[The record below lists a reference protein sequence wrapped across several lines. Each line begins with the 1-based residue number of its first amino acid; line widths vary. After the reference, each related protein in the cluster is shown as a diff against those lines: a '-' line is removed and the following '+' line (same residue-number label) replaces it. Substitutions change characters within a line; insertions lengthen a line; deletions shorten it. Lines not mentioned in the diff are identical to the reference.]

1 MRRPETPPSPAADSV
16 DSAAPAASL
25 PRRRRRR
32 RAIALAAG
40 ALIVG
45 LVATGV
51 VAVAQLQGNV
61 TTAPI
66 RASVAGQDDPV
77 EDEPA
82 TGAVNILL
90 LGSDARALASDE
102 FGDDDGTQR
111 SDAMVLA
118 HIADDNSRID
128 AVQLPRDTLMDL
140 PACDDTG
147 RGSSRGGSGMLNSAL
162 NLGPACSVAAVEKL
176 TGVRIDH
183 FVQMDFEGFIGMV
196 DALGGIDVCLPEP
209 LQDGHARLDLPA
221 GPQSVDGAQALA
233 LARTRHALAEE
244 SDIARLGHQ
253 QMVLSAI
260 VQKATKSDVLVR
272 PDRLYAFL
280 DAATSSMTVDPGLGA
295 LTDLAGLAAR
305 LARVPLSDVTFLTM
319 PWTPA
324 PQDRNRVVPAADAT
338 VVFQAIRDDVPIEL
352 AADAPPAEE
361 KAPDAAVRA
370 TPLTVSNGAG
380 VGGLAGRVADDV
392 RALGYTVQGLSN
404 AERTETTVIVAGEDA
419 EAQATAASLVADLGG
434 GIEVRTGSGSGVQLV
449 LGADFPGRAAEVHVP
464 PRPVDAVSRSAD
476 TDLCAA

>member
-1 MRRPETPPSPAADSV
+1 MRRPTTPPSVAADSP
-16 DSAAPAASL
+16 APL

-32 RAIALAAG
+32 RVVALTAG
-40 ALIVG
+40 VVVVG
-45 LVATGV
+45 LVTTGV
-51 VAVAQLQGNV
+51 VAIAQLQGNV

-66 RASVAGQDDPV
+66 RTTVSGQDEPAADK
-77 EDEPA
+77 PA
-82 TGAVNILL
+82 TGAVNVLL
-90 LGSDARALASDE
+90 LGSDARALDSDE

-118 HIADDNSRID
+118 HIAGDNSRID

-140 PACDDTG
+140 PACEDTG
-147 RGSSRGGSGMLNSAL
+147 RGSSRGGTGMLNSAL
-162 NLGPACSVAAVEKL
+162 NVGAACSVASVEKL
-176 TGVRIDH
+176 AGVRIDH

-196 DALGGIDVCLPEP
+196 DAIGGIDVCLPEP

-295 LTDLAGLAAR
+295 LTDLAALAAR
-305 LARVPLSDVTFLTM
+305 LATVPLSDVTFMTM
-319 PWTPA
+319 PWEPA
-324 PQDRNRVVPAADAT
+324 PRDRNRVVPAPDAA

-352 AADAPPAEE
+352 TTDAPPVEE
-361 KAPDAAVRA
+361 SEPDAAVRT
-370 TPLTVSNGAG
+370 TPITVSNGAG
-380 VGGLAGRVADDV
+380 VGGLAGRVADDA

-419 EAQATAASLVADLGG
+419 EAQATAASLAADLGG
-434 GIEVRTGSGSGVQLV
+434 GIEIRTGGSGVQV
-449 LGADFPGRAAEVHVP
+449 ILGSDFPGRTAEVQVP

-476 TDLCAA
+476 TDLCAS